1 MNENDKELLV
11 AGGCLSHV
19 IAFAIGALIMALM
32 FTSCKTKTVVVKVPE
47 VHTDTLYQVKE
58 QKDSIWQHDS
68 VYVHQW
74 MKGDTIYQETA
85 KWHTKYIERLRTDTL
100 YQHRVDSVSVPY
112 PVEKKVPAELNWWQH
127 LRLWVGNIALMLLAF
142 LAVCYLLRRKW
153 PLP

>member
-1 MNENDKELLV
+1 MNENDNELLV

-58 QKDSIWQHDS
+58 QKDSIWLHDS

-74 MKGDTIYQETA
+74 QQADTIFREVA
-85 KWHTKYIERLRTDTL
+85 RWHTKYIERLRTDTL
-100 YQHRVDSVSVPY
+100 YQHRVDSVGVPY
-112 PVEKKVPAELNWWQH
+112 PVIKEVERQLTWWQKTTQT
-127 LRLWVGNIALMLLAF
+127 VGGATLLALLILALM
-142 LAVCYLLRRKW
+142 YMLRRKW

>member
-1 MNENDKELLV
+1 MNENDNELLV

-58 QKDSIWQHDS
+58 QKDSIWLHDS
-68 VYVHQW
+68 VYIHQW
-74 MKGDTIYQETA
+74 MKGDTIYVETG
-85 KWHTKYIERLRTDTL
+85 KWHTKYIERLKIDTI
-100 YQHRVDSVSVPY
+100 YKARVDSVGVPY
-112 PVEKKVPAELNWWQH
+112 PVEKLVEKQLTWWQQATQT
-127 LRLWVGNIALMLLAF
+127 VGGAVLLALLI
-142 LAVCYLLRRKW
+142 LAVMYMLRRKW